1 MKKLSF
7 LDLIFFLVETE
18 DSPKHVAGLQL
29 LRKPA
34 GCSSSYARDLTEELK
49 THDRLV
55 EPFNLVIN
63 FIGLKG
69 PHWVSCSDVPMDEH
83 VFYHRPKKSL
93 SWQAAQEF
101 VARLHEPTM
110 DRSKPL
116 WEFHLIDGIAGRRFA
131 VYIKLHHAYADGL
144 TMTSWLEK
152 SYSDSPDDLRLRPIW
167 SMKKPRKMRRK
178 KAASSI
184 MSSAGKL
191 IGQARDQLL
200 VSSGITK
207 LAAQQSLER
216 LGITRNAVALQF
228 NTPGDTPMTGHA
240 SPGRYLATSSVPMAR
255 VKELCTATRSTLN
268 HVTLT
273 CIDGAMHRYLAES
286 ATAVDHHVT
295 IQMPVS
301 LRSDDDASD
310 GNKLGILLV
319 DLAQPTQDI
328 LERHQEIGYRLRIVK
343 NQLKT
348 APGTSFEQYTILVA
362 GLSELIE
369 KLKLSDTLPTNG
381 HTVVSNVPGPRIP
394 LYLNGAELEHMYPI
408 STLAP
413 GLRMNIT
420 LFSYAGTL
428 HFGIVATQD
437 MIELQDLADYICEEF
452 EAFENII
459 FGDES
464 D

>member
-18 DSPKHVAGLQL
+18 DSPKHVAGLML
-29 LRKPA
+29 FKKPT
-34 GCSSSYARDLTEELK
+34 GCSASYTRELTEELK
-49 THDRLV
+49 THDKLV

-63 FIGLKG
+63 FVGLKG
-69 PHWVSCSDVPMDEH
+69 PHWEYSDEVRMDEH
-83 VFYHRPKKSL
+83 IFYHRPKRTM
-93 SWQAAQEF
+93 SWQAAQDF
-101 VARLHEPTM
+101 AARLHEPLM

-131 VYIKLHHAYADGL
+131 VYIKLHHAYADGM

-152 SYSDSPDDLRLRPIW
+152 SYRDSPDDLRLRPIW
-167 SMKKPRKMRRK
+167 SMKKPRKKRTRK
-178 KAASSI
+178 PSSSI
-184 MSSAGKL
+184 ISTAGKL

-200 VSSGITK
+200 VTSGITK
-207 LAAQQSLER
+207 LATQQSLER

-240 SPGRYLATSSVPMAR
+240 SPGRYLATGSVSMSR
-255 VKELCTATRSTLN
+255 VKDLCAATRSTLN
-268 HVTLT
+268 HVALS

-286 ATAVDHHVT
+286 ALPVDHHVT

-301 LRSDDDASD
+301 LRSEDDSHD
-310 GNKLGILLV
+310 GNKLGIVLV
-319 DLAQPTQDI
+319 DLAHPTEDI
-328 LERHQEIGYRLRIVK
+328 LERHQEIGYSLRSVK
-343 NQLKT
+343 EQLKT

-362 GLSELIE
+362 GLSDLIE
-369 KLKLSDTLPTNG
+369 KLKLSDTIPTNG
-381 HTVVSNVPGPRIP
+381 HTVVSNVPGPKIP
-394 LYLNGAELEHMYPI
+394 LFMKGSKMEHMYPI

-428 HFGIVATQD
+428 HFGVVATQD
-437 MIELQDLADYICEEF
+437 MKELQKLADYI
-452 EAFENII
+452 
-459 FGDES
+459 GDEFQKFE
-464 D
+464 DAIFF